1 MTKQKE
7 LIKQVISKNK
17 MSNVLL
23 CAKIIFD
30 LCAQIICIR
39 LIVLYFNST
48 LSKEQIYIQCGAILI
63 CFLLKA
69 VCTYGATWTAHKAAY
84 ECLNDMRIKII
95 RHLKKLPMGFF
106 HERKTGDLT
115 NIIRH
120 DVEQIEI
127 YLAHGLPE
135 IMSATILPCA
145 AFFVMLWIDLRLAL
159 VMIAGLPL
167 MWLTKKVSAPVWQK
181 NIKIFSD
188 SIKRMQEN
196 IMEYIANISVIKAFA
211 KEETKTQSTLKS
223 AKDYDFWVKKAMNGV
238 SFPMGLITLFME
250 SGLLFVMVLGTYLFY
265 KEQITIFQ
273 FILSIILGGL
283 FTSSITKVATFQHY
297 SIVFNQAMEAV
308 GSILSVPPSS
318 RPSISPSALNGN
330 IEISNLDF
338 SYDDNKKVLHD
349 INLCFAKG
357 SKNAIIGTS
366 GCGKTT
372 IANILMGFWKPTKG
386 SIRICGQ
393 DTALLSE
400 KELNSLFSIVQQDVF
415 LFNLSMEEN
424 IRIGK
429 PEATMDEIINAAKKA
444 RIHDFIMSLEDG
456 YRTKIGEN
464 GIGLSGG
471 QKQRI
476 SIARAFLKD
485 APIVLLDEITSN
497 VDPVNEVLIQ
507 QAVCELAKNR
517 TVIVIAHRLSTVK
530 NADQILVFK
539 NGKIVQAGK
548 HDALIANENGY
559 YNKLHNVARN

>member
-1 MTKQKE
+1 
-7 LIKQVISKNK
+7 
-17 MSNVLL
+17 
-23 CAKIIFD
+23 
-30 LCAQIICIR
+30 
-39 LIVLYFNST
+39 
-48 LSKEQIYIQCGAILI
+48 
-63 CFLLKA
+63 
-69 VCTYGATWTAHKAAY
+69 
-84 ECLNDMRIKII
+84 
-95 RHLKKLPMGFF
+95 
-106 HERKTGDLT
+106 
-115 NIIRH
+115 
-120 DVEQIEI
+120 
-127 YLAHGLPE
+127 
-135 IMSATILPCA
+135 
-145 AFFVMLWIDLRLAL
+145 
-159 VMIAGLPL
+159 
-167 MWLTKKVSAPVWQK
+167 
-181 NIKIFSD
+181 
-188 SIKRMQEN
+188 
-196 IMEYIANISVIKAFA
+196 MEYIANISVIKAFA

-297 SIVFNQAMEAV
+297 SIVFNQAMEAIA
-308 GSILSVPPSS
+308 SILSVPPSS
-318 RPSISPSALNGN
+318 GPSISPSALNGN

-338 SYDDNKKVLHD
+338 SYDDDKKVLHD